1 MDRPVRNS
9 VVLLAVLSLALL
21 LGACQPPPA
30 VPGETADQD
39 QPALSGDGRLLAMVV
54 DQAGRPTVRLV
65 ERASGRSLPLGPLN
79 RGQPHR
85 SPSLSWNG
93 RYLALI
99 RQRGER
105 SEVVLLDRALGRL
118 LPLPL
123 PADRLPEQL
132 SLAPDARRLAV
143 ESLRDGRSSIDLLE
157 LSGLEPDLPAGVPLR

>member
-1 MDRPVRNS
+1 MTQRARNPAGILA
-9 VVLLAVLSLALL
+9 LLALAFL
-21 LGACQPPPA
+21 LGACQSPPA
-30 VPGETADQD
+30 APGESADQD
-39 QPALSGDGRLLAMVV
+39 QPALSGDGRLLALIV
-54 DQAGRPTVRLV
+54 DQSGRSSVRLID
-65 ERASGRSLPLGPLN
+65 RASGRALPLGPLD

-105 SEVVLLDRALGRL
+105 SEAVLLDRARGRL

-123 PADRLPEQL
+123 PADRLPEKL

-143 ESLRDGRSSIDLLE
+143 QSLRDGRSSVDLLD
-157 LSGLEPDLPAGVPLR
+157 LSGIEPDLPPGVPLR

>member
-1 MDRPVRNS
+1 M
-9 VVLLAVLSLALL
+9 VLC
-21 LGACQPPPA
+21 LGACQSPPA
-30 VPGETADQD
+30 STGASADQD

-54 DQAGRPTVRLV
+54 AQAGRPSVRLID
-65 ERASGRSLPLGPLN
+65 RSSGRALPLGPLT

-105 SEVVLLDRALGRL
+105 SEAVLLDRARGRL

-123 PADRLPEQL
+123 PGDRLPEKL

-143 ESLRDGRSSIDLLE
+143 QSLRDGRSSIDLLE
-157 LSGLEPDLPAGVPLR
+157 LSGIEPDLPPGVPLQ

>member
-1 MDRPVRNS
+1 MTRLVPNPAGILA
-9 VVLLAVLSLALL
+9 LLALALL

-30 VPGETADQD
+30 APGESADQD
-39 QPALSGDGRLLAMVV
+39 QPALSGDGRLLALIVE
-54 DQAGRPTVRLV
+54 QAGRPSVRLID
-65 ERASGRSLPLGPLN
+65 RASGRALPLGPLN

-93 RYLALI
+93 RYLAMI

-105 SEVVLLDRALGRL
+105 SEAVLLDRALGRL

-123 PADRLPEQL
+123 PSDRLPEKL

-143 ESLRDGRSSIDLLE
+143 QSLRDGRSSIDLLE
-157 LSGLEPDLPAGVPLR
+157 LGGIEPDLPPGVPLR

>member
-1 MDRPVRNS
+1 
-9 VVLLAVLSLALL
+9 
-21 LGACQPPPA
+21 
-30 VPGETADQD
+30 
-39 QPALSGDGRLLAMVV
+39 MVV
-54 DQAGRPTVRLV
+54 EQAGRPTVRLV

-105 SEVVLLDRALGRL
+105 SEAVLLDRALGRL

-143 ESLRDGRSSIDLLE
+143 QSLRDGRSSIDLLE
-157 LSGLEPDLPAGVPLR
+157 LNGIEPDLPAGVPLR